1 MARLSH
7 STTRFHVPL
16 SRDFSTA
23 LLNSVRFH
31 LKLYGT
37 ARPVAS
43 YAVGMLGKVLEGAC
57 PRNGVR
63 TGAAQLVIQG
73 SAQGLLMT
81 LHLPS
86 RLISPARLRLLL
98 RSPPPG
104 VQVAFKA
111 GRRGPVL
118 TLAAPTAARD

>member
-1 MARLSH
+1 LARLSH

-31 LKLYGT
+31 LKLYGM

-43 YAVGMLGKVLEGAC
+43 YSVGMLGKVLEEAC

-63 TGAAQLVIQG
+63 TGAAQLVIRG
-73 SAQGLLMT
+73 SVNGLVMT

-86 RLISPARLRLLL
+86 RLISAARLKHLLH
-98 RSPPPG
+98 SPPPG
-104 VQVAFKA
+104 VQVAFKS
-111 GRRGPVL
+111 GVRGPVL
-118 TLAAPTAARD
+118 TLAASTAERD